1 MEDRTTDIKQYEAP
15 RITDHGD
22 LVELTAG
29 QSYRTSLDV
38 SLNVGFP
45 ASQANLH
52 TTNP

>member
-15 RITDHGD
+15 RITDLGD

-29 QSYRTSLDV
+29 QSYRTSLDATL
-38 SLNVGFP
+38 SVGFP
-45 ASQANLH
+45 ASQTNLH